1 MRIGPSG
8 ATVGFTAAARRK
20 TDERRAPDVPE
31 AEVRALIPI
40 GATIASDRSA
50 MSRHPAAPFLA
61 QLIATRMQAPQTR
74 ARRRA
79 EPEDA
84 VAVYR
89 SMTKPV
95 AQRCTLGRRA

>member
-8 ATVGFTAAARRK
+8 ATVGFTAAARRGS
-20 TDERRAPDVPE
+20 DERRAPDLPE
-31 AEVRALIPI
+31 VEVRALVPVR
-40 GATIASDRSA
+40 ATVTSDRSQ
-50 MSRHPAAPFLA
+50 SRHPAAPFLA

-84 VAVYR
+84 IAVYR

-95 AQRCTLGRRA
+95 TQRRSFGKRA

>member
-20 TDERRAPDVPE
+20 TDERREPQAPE
-31 AEVRALIPI
+31 TEVRALIPV
-40 GATIASDRSA
+40 GATAASERSLT
-50 MSRHPAAPFLA
+50 SRHPAAPFLA
-61 QLIATRMQAPQTR
+61 QLIATQMQAPQTR

-79 EPEDA
+79 APEDA

-95 AQRCTLGRRA
+95 AQRRSFGKRA